1 MRRIISVTRRHIA
14 FLFGDLSDSPKT
26 SKTPN
31 EETVM
36 YARTEV
42 RELAEGDWQLPPAD
56 DSHVG
61 EELD

>member
-1 MRRIISVTRRHIA
+1 VTRRHIA
-14 FLFGDLSDSPKT
+14 FLFESYPDHLKRPKP
-26 SKTPN
+26 SN

-42 RELAEGDWQLPPAD
+42 RELAEGDWQLPPTD

-61 EELD
+61 EELE